1 MFLSMRPEVCLNELF
16 RAQEELF
23 LVQTAHTPMLSLET
37 MLGQFA
43 ANVFMVTSFL
53 LKTEGVCQEF
63 LGLKI
68 VIDVAAIKDKN
79 EQTIL
84 KS

>member
-1 MFLSMRPEVCLNELF
+1 MFLSMSPEIRLNQLF
-16 RAQEELF
+16 RAQEEFF
-23 LVQTAHTPMLSLET
+23 LVQIVHMPMLSLS
-37 MLGQFA
+37 QFT

-53 LKTEGVCQEF
+53 LKTEVVCQEF
-63 LGLKI
+63 LGLKTG
-68 VIDVAAIKDKN
+68 IDVGAIKDKN

>member
-1 MFLSMRPEVCLNELF
+1 MQIVHM
-16 RAQEELF
+16 
-23 LVQTAHTPMLSLET
+23 PMLSLET
-37 MLGQFA
+37 MLSQFTA
-43 ANVFMVTSFL
+43 DVLMVTSFL

-68 VIDVAAIKDKN
+68 AIDVAAIEDIN

>member
-1 MFLSMRPEVCLNELF
+1 MNQLL
-16 RAQEELF
+16 RAQEEFF
-23 LVQTAHTPMLSLET
+23 LVQIVHIPMLSLET
-37 MLGQFA
+37 VLSQSA

-53 LKTEGVCQEF
+53 LKTRVACQEF
-63 LGLKI
+63 LGLRI
-68 VIDVAAIKDKN
+68 GIDVAAIKDKN